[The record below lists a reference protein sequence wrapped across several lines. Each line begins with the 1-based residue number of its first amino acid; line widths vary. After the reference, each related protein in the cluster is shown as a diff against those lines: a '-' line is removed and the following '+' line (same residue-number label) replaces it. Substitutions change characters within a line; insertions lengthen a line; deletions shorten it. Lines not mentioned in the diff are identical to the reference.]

1 MDSPLLLT
9 ANNFSNAILDKA
21 EVEGPHQTSL
31 AGLIVRVA
39 PAVLL
44 QTHVALAVVLAAPVV
59 VAEGAV
65 REVG

>member
-1 MDSPLLLT
+1 MNMKSR
-9 ANNFSNAILDKA
+9 
-21 EVEGPHQTSL
+21 QTSL

-65 REVG
+65 GEVG